1 MIETGHRNRI
11 LILLFIGVFM
21 GALDIGIIG
30 PALPAIEDY
39 FRVDPR
45 LASWTFISY
54 ILFFMLG
61 TPLMAKLSDR
71 YGRRDIYILD
81 IILFAAGS
89 VITAISPSYP
99 LLILGRSI
107 QGFGAGGIFPV
118 ASAFIG
124 DTFPPESRGKALGI
138 IGSVF
143 GFSSIAG
150 PILAGFI
157 LPYGWQWLFL
167 INIPIAAIIVV
178 TGFLILPV
186 TVKGDDGKFDAM
198 GTILLAI
205 TVASLAVGINQ
216 INTTDI
222 AGSLMRP
229 IVLFPLIIAAALT
242 PLLWRVERAA
252 DDPVV
257 EVDLLGSRE
266 VRIATAISAG
276 NGLSQ
281 SAIVFIPSYALI
293 ALSLSES
300 MASFSLLP
308 FVTTMA
314 LSAPLV
320 GVLLDRVGSRTVMV
334 SGSIILMAGC
344 IIMALLSS
352 TAPLF
357 ILAEILMALGLITV
371 IGSPLRYIMLSETPP
386 EKRAS
391 GQALINIV
399 SSAGQLVGGALIGGI
414 IGSMGGGIMGYRFS
428 FLFLVA
434 VAVSIFLLS
443 TNLKGRSEQLETMK
457 KNL

>member
-81 IILFAAGS
+81 ILLFAAGS